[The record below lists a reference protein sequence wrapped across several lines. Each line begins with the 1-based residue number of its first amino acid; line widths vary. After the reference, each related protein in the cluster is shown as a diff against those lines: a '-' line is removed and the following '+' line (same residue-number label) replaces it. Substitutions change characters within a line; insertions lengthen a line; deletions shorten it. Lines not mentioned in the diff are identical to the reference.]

1 MGKESEME
9 RTTTIC
15 ALLAS
20 SALLFPGAAWAQAER
35 TSAAGESTAQ
45 SDIVVTAQ
53 KRSEKLQDVPIQVDV
68 LTAGA
73 IEAHQTKMT
82 ADIARTIPNFS
93 VERTDTYTNSVI
105 VMRGLSQAS
114 GADAPVAVIVDGVPQ
129 NDPKQFNMHLFDI
142 AQIEVV
148 KGPQGSLYGRNAE
161 AGAIIITTVPPT
173 NDVHGFADAS
183 YGRGATIDA
192 SAGVSGALVKDKLL
206 FRVAGSFFSTD
217 GVIPN
222 TFRGVGADKV
232 PYDWSVRGSLLFNLS
247 DHIHLTVIGNHSAFK
262 AGHVFFTPVFSG
274 DPNDFQ
280 LPRGNFP
287 NRGNG
292 TSTNVTGKLEA
303 DLGFATLTS
312 ITGYTK
318 LRQLQVTDVDFTN
331 PVEAAARPRQT
342 FPFQLG
348 DYQPF
353 SNQIFSQ
360 EVRLVG
366 PSASSFRWLVSADY
380 LHSKQFI
387 NTHLFFDTGNPAI
400 DPTNPA
406 NLFRENPANNYRT
419 SWGFSGQLDYDV
431 LAGLTVTAGARYDTD
446 KRRQQDL
453 GNGKVREASFDDFQ
467 PKLSVSY
474 KIDPTKMVYATY
486 GTGFRSGGFN
496 PPSASVPISQ
506 AEKLT
511 NYELGFKTQWF
522 NRRLTLNGA
531 IFYSDINNFQYS
543 YIDFASGSQITGN
556 IDKVRIKGAE
566 LEATVRISPDFDI
579 YGAMGLTDP
588 KIRQLRLFPQYV
600 GNVVPR
606 GYKATFNT
614 GFDYNHRFSETVSG
628 FVRGDLEYTSSKY
641 WYYDNLD
648 VQKPKTYVNGSIGV
662 KMDRVTLTFWAKNIF
677 DTRAYET
684 YFPAQSTGFPYDT
697 AYPNRPATY
706 GAELAVRF

>member
-1 MGKESEME
+1 MKRALTFS
-9 RTTTIC
+9 

-20 SALLFPGAAWAQAER
+20 SALLLPGAALAQAQGPAAAPAAE
-35 TSAAGESTAQ
+35 TSP
-45 SDIVVTAQ
+45 SDVIVTAQ
-53 KRSEKLQDVPIQVDV
+53 KRSEKLQDIPVQVDV
-68 LTAGA
+68 LTASTIQA
-73 IEAHQTKMT
+73 RQIRMT
-82 ADIARTIPNFS
+82 ADIVTTVPNLS

-105 VMRGLSQAS
+105 VLRGLSQAS

-142 AQIEVV
+142 SQIEVV

-161 AGAIIITTVPPT
+161 AGAIIITTATPT
-173 NDVHGFADAS
+173 NELHGFADIS
-183 YGRGATIDA
+183 YGRGSTLDA
-192 SAGVSGALVKDKLL
+192 SGGISGPLVKDKIL
-206 FRVAGSFFSTD
+206 FRLAGSWFSSD

-222 TFRGVGADKV
+222 SFRGVGADKV
-232 PYDWSVRGSLLFNLS
+232 KHDWSLRGSLLFNLS
-247 DHIHLTVIGNHSAFK
+247 DTVHLTLIGNHSDFN
-262 AGHVFFTPVFSG
+262 AGHVFFVPVFSG
-274 DPNDFQ
+274 STNDFQ

-287 NRGNG
+287 NFGNG

-303 DLGFATLTS
+303 DLGFATFTS

-318 LRQLQVTDVDFTN
+318 LKQIQVTDVDFTN
-331 PVEAAARPRQT
+331 PVEAAARPAQT

-353 SNQIFSQ
+353 SNEIVSQ

-366 PSASSFRWLVSADY
+366 PSGQPLRWLVSADY

-387 NTHLFFDTGNPAI
+387 NTHLFFDTGNPAV

-419 SWGFSGQLDYDV
+419 SWGFSGQIDYD
-431 LAGLTVTAGARYDTD
+431 LAAGLTVTAGARYDTD
-446 KRRQQDL
+446 KRRQQNL
-453 GNGKVREASFDDFQ
+453 TNGQVRNATFDDFQ
-467 PKLSVSY
+467 PKLSLSY
-474 KIDPTKMVYATY
+474 KIDPTHMIYASY
-486 GTGFRSGGFN
+486 GAGFRSGGFN

-511 NYELGFKTQWF
+511 NFELGFKTQWF
-522 NRRLTLNGA
+522 NRALTLNGA

-556 IDKVRIKGAE
+556 IDKVRIKGLE
-566 LEATVRISPDFDI
+566 LEAKVNFSADFDI
-579 YGAMGLTDP
+579 YGNLGITDP
-588 KIRQLRLFPQYV
+588 KIRRLALFPQYV

-606 GYKATFNT
+606 GYRASING
-614 GFDYNHRFSETVSG
+614 GFDFRHSLSDTMSV
-628 FVRGDLEYTSSKY
+628 FVRGDVQHTSSKY

-648 VQKPKTYVNGSIGV
+648 VQAPKTYVNGSIGM
-662 KMDRVTLTFWAKNIF
+662 KIDRVTATFWARNVF
-677 DTRAYET
+677 NTRAYET
-684 YFPAQSTGFPYDT
+684 YFPSQSTGFPYDA

-706 GAELAVRF
+706 GVELAARF